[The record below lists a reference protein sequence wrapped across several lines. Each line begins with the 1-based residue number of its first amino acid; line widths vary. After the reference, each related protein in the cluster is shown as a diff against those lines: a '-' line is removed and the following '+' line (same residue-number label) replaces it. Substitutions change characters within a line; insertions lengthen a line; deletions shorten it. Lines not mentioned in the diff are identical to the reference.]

1 LLAPKHPL
9 FIFGF
14 LTARMPGL
22 TFGTQVVVLGISVF
36 VGLNPQ
42 QPVASVTII
51 ESFLGL
57 TLGMVIAAVV
67 GRLIW
72 PVLPQQLFRDDLLK
86 FLGQLKALLNNAP
99 HREKIRTQ
107 LAILPVEALQAARQI
122 RTRGFFSRRT
132 NENHPSDQRHAR
144 NRDAERGPYT

>member
-22 TFGTQVVVLGISVF
+22 TFGTQVVVLGINVF

-72 PVLPQQLFRDDLLK
+72 PSLALPGAITPISFHQTLK
-86 FLGQLKALLNNAP
+86 SICIA
-99 HREKIRTQ
+99 
-107 LAILPVEALQAARQI
+107 
-122 RTRGFFSRRT
+122 
-132 NENHPSDQRHAR
+132 
-144 NRDAERGPYT
+144 